1 MQRVEDEDKIEFL
14 EGYRRAKIDEQ
25 NYKIESEALIN
36 CRIISSSKITGMPKA
51 RNGKKDLSQLEEF
64 IEERRQEYI
73 GHRYVATVRAAEII
87 DCINRLDDEFERKI
101 LLLRYIQLDSKNR
114 LRGWNYIAD
123 KTGYGRSALHQYY
136 RSALEHL
143 QIPEKKI
150 KVWTQM
156 DIHMC

>member
-14 EGYRRAKIDEQ
+14 EGYRRAKIDEE

-64 IEERRQEYI
+64 IEERKQEYI
-73 GHRYVATVRAAEII
+73 GHRYFATVRAAEII
-87 DCINRLDDEFERKI
+87 DCINKLNNELERKI

-123 KTGYGRSALHQYY
+123 KTGYSRAALHQHYK
-136 RSALEHL
+136 SALEHL
-143 QIPEKKI
+143 QIPVKKI
-150 KVWTQM
+150 KE
-156 DIHMC
+156 

>member
-1 MQRVEDEDKIEFL
+1 MQRVKDEDKTEFL
-14 EGYRRAKIDEQ
+14 EEYRRAKIDEE

-73 GHRYVATVRAAEII
+73 VHRYVATVRAAEII
-87 DCINRLDDEFERKI
+87 ECINRLDDELERKI

-143 QIPEKKI
+143 QIPEKK
-150 KVWTQM
+150 
-156 DIHMC
+156 

>member
-1 MQRVEDEDKIEFL
+1 MQSVTDEDKIEFL
-14 EGYRRAKIDEQ
+14 EGYRRAKIDEE

-73 GHRYVATVRAAEII
+73 GHRYVATVRAAEIV
-87 DCINRLDDEFERKI
+87 DCINRLDDELERKI
-101 LLLRYIQLDSKNR
+101 LLLRYIHLDNKNR

-123 KTGYGRSALHQYY
+123 RTGYSRAALYQYY

-143 QIPEKKI
+143 RIPEKK
-150 KVWTQM
+150 
-156 DIHMC
+156 